1 MSEPFFKPV
10 GSSLAT
16 LMFVRRCL
24 HEHVVLSQLCVFF
37 SQVLLTSMAQQ
48 VPAVSMAFTPVK
60 VSSPSSS
67 RSVLF
72 LHQARLNRVV
82 SFHSL
87 FII

>member
-1 MSEPFFKPV
+1 
-10 GSSLAT
+10 
-16 LMFVRRCL
+16 MFVRRCL

-67 RSVLF
+67 LSVLF